1 MTFPRGYRFRRSP
14 FLCETHEKGFIMNE
28 PSWFD
33 RDYYLNQ
40 KLLQL
45 QRVMPNEYS
54 TPEQVEAAIE
64 GPGGLSLYE
73 HYSLYG
79 RSEGLNPNAY
89 FNETEYLEA
98 KLTSLQQNDQTK
110 EVWLQH
116 DISVLASALAQA
128 GMTPAEHYAR
138 YGFQETMV
146 DSNGNTILL
155 NPSNAFDANAYFSA
169 KLLNLQTDPVQPNSW
184 DSKSVADVFS
194 VFQES
199 GLDPITHYMLYGAA
213 ETQIF
218 GIDMV
223 QPVPDCQRMPHDANR
238 GWLGTI
244 VPSNNVVGSVGPDAA
259 IASRLPDPGDMGGL
273 NGKEPLEPGTTPSPL
288 PGDSDY
294 VPPYD
299 AGDATAPTLTS
310 VELSADGKSL
320 LLTFNEWVEA
330 TSGPLTLTAVT
341 GESQVIQSS
350 DASQVTS
357 NGTVITVTPAEGLFP
372 NMSYTLSIAAR
383 TFRDASHNAFAG
395 TDDANP
401 TELVTPPLGQ
411 ASVEAGVFS
420 VLFGSATNTVYTVDK
435 NAFTAI
441 YDEAGNDTL
450 YINYTQN
457 DLRNDPALD
466 FYIIDETHFCLGNFA
481 EGKGIFMPFFTTSGT
496 IETIRLQDDVVS
508 LDNLLNQHS
517 DRIVQLSSNDRLDI
531 RFGSNTNNTYE
542 LSANKMT
549 FINDTGGSDI
559 LKIPFT
565 LAEIQGTSVGEGV
578 ETAEDFK
585 DKYII
590 DGKHL
595 FIGDISAQGKGLFL
609 ADYLGAG
616 TMENVYCKSASSTAS
631 LSGENYVSTTI
642 EDIATGTTDLTGQE
656 FIALMSEQGAG
667 MVQVIGVAS
676 AMSTVA

>member
-1 MTFPRGYRFRRSP
+1 MAFPRGYRFRTNP

-45 QRVMPNEYS
+45 QRVMPDEYS

-64 GPGGLSLYE
+64 GHGLTLYE

-79 RSEGLNPNAY
+79 RNEGLNPNAY

-116 DISVLASALAQA
+116 NISVLASALAEA

-146 DSNGNTILL
+146 DPNGNTILL
-155 NPSNAFDANAYFSA
+155 NPSNAFDANAYFAA
-169 KLLNLQTDPVQPNSW
+169 KLLDLQTNPVQPNSW

-194 VFQES
+194 VFQQD
-199 GLDPITHYMLYGAA
+199 GLSPITHYMLYGAA
-213 ETQIF
+213 ENKVF
-218 GIDMV
+218 GIDTV
-223 QPVPDCQRMPHDANR
+223 QPVPDCQRMPHDENR
-238 GWLGTI
+238 SWLGTI
-244 VPSNNVVGSVGPDAA
+244 VPSNNVLGSVGPDDAV
-259 IASRLPDPGDMGGL
+259 ASRLPAPGDMGGL
-273 NGKEPLEPGTTPSPL
+273 NGKEPLEPAATPSPL

-299 AGDATAPTLTS
+299 AEDTTAPTLTS

-320 LLTFNEWVEA
+320 LLTFSEWVEA
-330 TSGPLTLTAVT
+330 ASGTLTLTAAS
-341 GESQVIQSS
+341 GESQIIQST
-350 DASQVTS
+350 DAGQVTT

-372 NMSYTLSIAAR
+372 NTTYTLSIAAQA
-383 TFRDASHNAFAG
+383 FRDASHNAFAG
-395 TDDANP
+395 TDATNP

-411 ASVEAGVFS
+411 ASVEAGVLS

-435 NAFTAI
+435 NAFTTI
-441 YDEAGNDTL
+441 CDDGGNDTL

-457 DLRNDPALD
+457 DLNHDPALIS
-466 FYIIDETHFCLGNFA
+466 YIIDDTHFCMGNFA
-481 EGKGIFMPFFTTSGT
+481 EGKGIFLPFFKTSGT
-496 IETIRLQDDVVS
+496 IETIRLQDDVVRF
-508 LDNLLNQHS
+508 DNFLNQHRES
-517 DRIVQLSSNDRLDI
+517 IIHVSSNNRLDI
-531 RFGSNTNNTYE
+531 RFGTNNNNTYE
-542 LSANKMT
+542 LSPDKMT

-559 LKIPFT
+559 LQIPFT
-565 LAEIQGTSVGEGV
+565 LAEIQGTSAGEGV
-578 ETAEDFK
+578 EAVEGFK

-595 FIGDISAQGKGLFL
+595 FIGDISAQGKGFFL

-616 TMENVYCKSASSTAS
+616 TMENIYCKSASSATS
-631 LSGENYVSTTI
+631 LSEENYISITI
-642 EDIATGTTDLTGQE
+642 DDIGTGATALTGHE
-656 FIALMSEQGAG
+656 FIALMAEQGAG
-667 MVQVIGVAS
+667 MVQVVGVTAEAS
-676 AMSTVA
+676 VQVA